1 MLSSDDVADSANN
14 DDVADS
20 ANTNKTSKDASWEE
34 DSNTVSDGRD
44 DFEEEVDETEE
55 TEATSEPLEEL
66 ESEERSMLTD
76 DEASESI
83 GIDED
88 AALRDIMIAERSME
102 SSDVDAAGDQEFV
115 CQSCFLVKPYAQLRN
130 KRKKICIDC
139 AG

>member
-1 MLSSDDVADSANN
+1 MLSSDHVADSANK
-14 DDVADS
+14 
-20 ANTNKTSKDASWEE
+20 NKTSSDVSWEE
-34 DSNTVSDGRD
+34 DADRVDDGRD
-44 DFEEEVDETEE
+44 DFEEEVDEVEA
-55 TEATSEPLEEL
+55 TEATGEPLEEL

>member
-1 MLSSDDVADSANN
+1 MMLSSDDVADSAKN
-14 DDVADS
+14 
-20 ANTNKTSKDASWEE
+20 NKTSSDVSWEE
-34 DSNTVSDGRD
+34 DADRVDDGRD
-44 DFEEEVDETEE
+44 DFEEEVDEVEA
-55 TEATSEPLEEL
+55 TEATGEPLEEL

-88 AALRDIMIAERSME
+88 AALRDIMIAERSMD

>member
-1 MLSSDDVADSANN
+1 MLSSDDVADSPNN
-14 DDVADS
+14 KA
-20 ANTNKTSKDASWEE
+20 TSSDASWEE
-34 DSNTVSDGRD
+34 DADRVDDGRD

-55 TEATSEPLEEL
+55 TVATGEPLEEL

-88 AALRDIMIAERSME
+88 AALRDIMVAERAMD

-115 CQSCFLVKPYAQLRN
+115 CQSCFLVKPYAQLQN

>member
-14 DDVADS
+14 NGASRD
-20 ANTNKTSKDASWEE
+20 ANNNGASRDASWEE
-34 DSNTVSDGRD
+34 DADTVDDGRD

-55 TEATSEPLEEL
+55 TQATGEPLEEL

-88 AALRDIMIAERSME
+88 AALRDIMIAERSMA
-102 SSDVDAAGDQEFV
+102 SSDVDAAGAEEFV
-115 CQSCFLVKPYAQLRN
+115 CQSCFLVKPYAQLRH

>member
-1 MLSSDDVADSANN
+1 MLSSDDVADSAKN
-14 DDVADS
+14 
-20 ANTNKTSKDASWEE
+20 NKTSSDVSWEE
-34 DSNTVSDGRD
+34 DADRVDDGRD
-44 DFEEEVDETEE
+44 DFEEEVDEVEE
-55 TEATSEPLEEL
+55 TEATGEPLEEL

>member
-1 MLSSDDVADSANN
+1 MLSSDDVADSAKN
-14 DDVADS
+14 
-20 ANTNKTSKDASWEE
+20 NKTSSDVSWEE
-34 DSNTVSDGRD
+34 DADRVDDGRD
-44 DFEEEVDETEE
+44 DFEEEVDEVEA
-55 TEATSEPLEEL
+55 TEATGEPLEEL

>member
-1 MLSSDDVADSANN
+1 MMLSSDDVADSANN
-14 DDVADS
+14 
-20 ANTNKTSKDASWEE
+20 NKTSSDVSWEE
-34 DSNTVSDGRD
+34 DADRVDDGRD
-44 DFEEEVDETEE
+44 DFEEEVDEVEA
-55 TEATSEPLEEL
+55 TEATGEPLEEL

-88 AALRDIMIAERSME
+88 AALRDIMIAERSMD